1 MTPRL
6 SLAAAL
12 LALAVPAM
20 AETSAPFAVL
30 RGLDKFSGLTHDFNA
45 AVGQQ
50 TAYERLL
57 VTPISCRE
65 RDNGDHA
72 AFIEVRDAREPEIT
86 IFRGWMFATNPSV
99 SALDHPRYD
108 VWVLSCSTSAA
119 EAS

>member
-12 LALAVPAM
+12 MALAVPAA
-20 AETSAPFAVL
+20 AETGAPYAVL
-30 RGLDKFSGLTHDFNA
+30 RGLDKFSGLTRDFHA
-45 AVGQQ
+45 AVGEQ

-57 VTPISCRE
+57 VTPVSCRDRE
-65 RDNGDHA
+65 NGDYA
-72 AFIEVRDAREPEIT
+72 AFLDVRDAREPEVI